1 MTGAA
6 DIEKEDYGDIEEGQ
20 SGSQFTTAQNSLLVK
35 PSCETGDC
43 TCKVEEPA
51 EAAWVKLMSAVPQAS
66 QINNLRAAREGTMML
81 PEGQTIQSMVKSL
94 RPQPEADYALDT
106 IRDAWKDFFE
116 DFRTVGP
123 KLEQGLT
130 TLSSGWKG
138 EDFDAFEEQVET
150 VLKNCK
156 TIGND
161 IGGEDG
167 ADGVVKVLDTK
178 QSEIFDQQGGTACVY
193 PAPKFYMEGTS
204 CGSHRIHIRPPFFR
218 NCEIR
223 ANDETKAALELA
235 GFDPQIVDEVS
246 EGRQQTYDMWNE
258 YVTSNPDYEEGG
270 LKGQALAESKADEY
284 SSQRLDSLG
293 TQGASQLDE
302 EAARVNEEVTERHS
316 NVEAQVTEIEPDS
329 KAGEPTTFNEGPDTD
344 FPGPEGL
351 DDGGGP
357 GGMPDVDTSG
367 LNGQTGPTD
376 LTKLT
381 DTPGGPGSGN
391 GLNGNGLDANGN
403 PINGS
408 GNPPGGYNGST
419 SDLQGIN
426 DDNPF
431 DSSQDP
437 DNLGSYGGTGAP
449 PGGISGG
456 SGLDGTGGNGSYSPP
471 PGIDPDD
478 VTGGLAGGGSGGIG
492 SPPGG
497 IGSTGGLTGGNPGG
511 GLGGG
516 YGGGG
521 SNLVPTSLRPPTGK
535 PGGSNLNRP
544 GTTGTTKPG
553 KIPGYTS
560 IRNSGPGANKP
571 GGGLGGTKPGS
582 LGGGSG
588 LKGGGGLGG
597 SSGGSGL
604 RGGGVGGTGAGG
616 SGLRGGMGAG
626 AAGAAGAAGGKGA
639 GAAGAHGG
647 MMGGG
652 GPSGRGPG
660 DDQDHEM
667 KYWLAEEE
675 DTWGGGPEDEDD
687 DPFA

>member
-1 MTGAA
+1 MTEAA
-6 DIEKEDYGDIEEGQ
+6 EIEKEDYGDIEEGQ

-81 PEGQTIQSMVKSL
+81 PEGQTIQSMVKSI

-167 ADGVVKVLDTK
+167 ADGVIKVLDTK

-223 ANDETKAALELA
+223 ENDETKAALELA

-258 YVTSNPDYEEGG
+258 YVTANPDYEENG
-270 LKGQALAESKADEY
+270 LKGQELANSKADEY
-284 SSQRLDSLG
+284 SSQRLETLG
-293 TQGASQLDE
+293 TQGASQLEE

-316 NVEAQVTEIEPDS
+316 NVEAQVTEIAPDS
-329 KAGEPTTFNEGPDTD
+329 KAGEQTAFNEGPDTD
-344 FPGPEGL
+344 FPGPDGL
-351 DDGGGP
+351 DTGGG

-367 LNGQTGPTD
+367 LGNQTGPTD
-376 LTKLT
+376 LTKLS
-381 DTPGGPGSGN
+381 DTPGGS
-391 GLNGNGLDANGN
+391 GLNGSGLDANGN

-408 GNPPGGYNGST
+408 GNPPGGYNGSS
-419 SDLQGIN
+419 SDLQGLN

-437 DNLGSYGGTGAP
+437 DNLGSYGSTGAP
-449 PGGISGG
+449 PGGITGG
-456 SGLDGTGGNGSYSPP
+456 SGLDGLGGNGSFSTPP
-471 PGIDPDD
+471 NPDD
-478 VTGGLAGGGSGGIG
+478 VTGGLAGGGSGIG
-492 SPPGG
+492 APPGG
-497 IGSTGGLTGGNPGG
+497 IGSTGGLTGGTGGLGG

-516 YGGGG
+516 GLGGT
-521 SNLVPTSLRPPTGK
+521 NLVPTSLRPPTGVTGGTGLK
-535 PGGSNLNRP
+535 PGS
-544 GTTGTTKPG
+544 TGTTKPG
-553 KIPGYTS
+553 KVPGYTS
-560 IRNSGPGANKP
+560 IRNAGPGGSKL
-571 GGGLGGTKPGS
+571 GGTSGLGGSKPGS
-582 LGGGSG
+582 LGGSG

-626 AAGAAGAAGGKGA
+626 AAGAAGAAGGKGM
-639 GAAGAHGG
+639 GASGAHGG
-647 MMGGG
+647 GMVGGG
-652 GPSGRGPG
+652 APGGRPG